1 MSLPYIVQYKYNVS
15 ILEVIIIMR
24 EQVNQLQSGN
34 KRNKSFFDQG
44 QKNHSDQ
51 RKINFYMAL
60 T

>member
-34 KRNKSFFDQG
+34 KQNKSFDQG